1 MRMRWQIDYAP
12 FSWRW
17 VISSYTGTTVGNAP
31 RYVLEELRKQLD
43 LVPDKA
49 LFVFRV
55 SFPPQQKR
63 AHSGIGNCISEN
75 FPRDCVISVSD

>member
-1 MRMRWQIDYAP
+1 MRTCLQIDYAP
-12 FSWRW
+12 FLWRW

-49 LFVFRV
+49 LLVFRV
-55 SFPPQQKR
+55 SVPPPTKTGSFGDWELHFR
-63 AHSGIGNCISEN
+63 ELSARLCN
-75 FPRDCVISVSD
+75 FRL